1 MRVLVC
7 LAALLI
13 PAAAAAAEPR
23 NALDI
28 YVVDVE
34 GGTRRCSSRLQGNWS
49 SSTPA
54 TPAISRQNATSSRI
68 MEAIRDARLGQIDHL
83 ILTHYHGDHFGGMAE
98 LAKQI
103 PIREFIDHGPN
114 MQPGAGADF

>member
-34 GGTRRCSSRLQGNWS
+34 GG
-49 SSTPA
+49 
-54 TPAISRQNATSSRI
+54 NATLFVTPSGELVLIDTGNTGDLAAKRDVVANYGSYSRCAPGPDRSSDPDPLSR
-68 MEAIRDARLGQIDHL
+68 
-83 ILTHYHGDHFGGMAE
+83 
-98 LAKQI
+98 
-103 PIREFIDHGPN
+103 
-114 MQPGAGADF
+114 